1 MASTADI
8 ARLAAGAKGGTA
20 GVAAYDQ
27 AQKQVGSSRDAAVS
41 AIQQSA
47 QQLRA
52 PGALTR
58 NLTSMVGAPATT
70 AMQNLQRYG
79 AADAGAQQQDAQ
91 GTSLYSSEASQAIPV
106 INAEA
111 NLDLAQKIALLNAST
126 QRSGGAGAKPKVLSN
141 AALKV
146 DLLGAAQQ
154 YRAQQ
159 AQQAAIDEQKAN
171 NAKYSGAIA
180 NAYTNSALGLFGDQ
194 LPGTPAPAIP
204 AASAVSAPLGGWG
217 SVPAPAAPSPLA
229 AIPGLAERAQAARA
243 AALANIQ
250 QQQYGPGL
258 TTVAQQLADTAGLD
272 PFQTAGI
279 LTPQVDQQFLH
290 ANEKLGLY
298 KDPNAATIAN
308 QIAPVAVA
316 GHALGFAPDL
326 TTRYLG
332 EKYFDWSADPKLN
345 TTFQKWLALPSQ
357 AALAGKPLADQQR
370 AFEQAPGSANDAKNI
385 VQDVVADAHAAIN
398 RGYDYQTFARQ
409 WSAQQIAS
417 QHPASVALG
426 LKMVEPLFQ
435 YNAAQTRTYN
445 PNA

>member
-8 ARLAAGAKGGTA
+8 ARLAAGAQGGTA

-79 AADAGAQQQDAQ
+79 AADAGAQQQDAA

-111 NLDLAQKIALLNAST
+111 NLDLAQKIAMLNASS
-126 QRSGGAGAKPKVLSN
+126 QRASAAKAPKQLSN

-159 AQQAAIDEQKAN
+159 AQQDAADQQKAN

-180 NAYTNSALGLFGDQ
+180 NAFTNSALGLFGDQ
-194 LPGTPAPAIP
+194 LPGTPAPAVP
-204 AASAVSAPLGGWG
+204 PGVAASAPLGGWG
-217 SVPAPAAPSPLA
+217 SVPAPAPASSLA

-243 AALANIQ
+243 AALQNIQ

-258 TTVAQQLADTAGLD
+258 TDLAQQLAQVSGVD
-272 PFQTAGI
+272 PNQAAGI
-279 LTPQVDQQFLH
+279 LTPAVDQQFVH

-308 QIAPVAVA
+308 QIAPVGAA
-316 GHALGFAPDL
+316 GQALGFAPDL

-332 EKYFDWSADPKLN
+332 EKYFDWGADPKLN

-357 AALAGKPLADQQR
+357 ASLAGKPLADQQR